1 MATKAARSQTST
13 APRYTLSAAA
23 RARLEAELH
32 ELQEA
37 RTACALEQTDLCGDI
52 ADIAALAARDMT
64 LEHFDE
70 RIARLRNHLAGATA
84 VTVVG
89 DDADPATV
97 RPGTL
102 IALRFGNETE
112 PERFVVGDIAE
123 RGGAVE
129 VITPSSPLGRAL
141 IGSRAGDRVEWAA
154 PRGKIVANVIEVAP
168 LPELLAS

>member
-1 MATKAARSQTST
+1 MATKTARSQTST
-13 APRYTLSAAA
+13 PPRYTLSSGA
-23 RARLEAELH
+23 RARLETELR

-52 ADIAALAARDMT
+52 ADIAELAARDMT

-70 RIARLRNHLAGATA
+70 RIARLRDHLAGTGA
-84 VTVVG
+84 VIPGG
-89 DDADPATV
+89 DDEDPTTV
-97 RPGTL
+97 RPGTV
-102 IALRFGNETE
+102 IALRFGDEE
-112 PERFVVGDIAE
+112 EAERFVVGDIAE
-123 RGGAVE
+123 RGEAIE

-154 PRGKIVANVIEVAP
+154 PRGKIVANIVEVAP